1 MRILGKILYVLF
13 VFTFIFSVGVSI
25 IFFVSSTTISNTERE
40 RKNIFYTSY
49 NKLTTSKQLT
59 FISTMPYF
67 NEDEKDGVE
76 VQDRITCKIDTE
88 NTVPTYNC
96 SMISRLY
103 NSKKKVI
110 KTSYFPGD
118 GYKYTNRNVTEHGT
132 KEEYSN
138 DKLISYFS
146 TLAMSVQTYLAL
158 LTYDE
163 RTIEAYKVNYY
174 TNVSFSFNSFSL
186 SKDIGVNYIIS
197 GSKQNIK
204 LCFDNKDAIKKI
216 DYVTNDATLKI
227 SYNKTKF
234 SFPSFAL
241 YKEAAV

>member
-1 MRILGKILYVLF
+1 MLF

-25 IFFVSSTTISNTERE
+25 IFFVSSTTISINAKE
-40 RKNIFYTSY
+40 RKNIFYTAY
-49 NKLTTSKQLT
+49 NKLTSGKQLT

-67 NEDEKDGVE
+67 SEDEKDGVT
-76 VQDRITCKIDTE
+76 VQDRITCTIDME
-88 NTVPTYNC
+88 NTAPTYNC

-103 NSKKKVI
+103 NKKNKVI

-138 DKLISYFS
+138 NKLISYFS
-146 TLAMSVQTYLAL
+146 TLAMSVQTYLSL

-163 RTIEAYKVNYY
+163 RTVEAYKVNYY

-186 SKDIGVNYIIS
+186 SKDIGINYTTAD
-197 GSKQNIK
+197 SKQNIK
-204 LCFDNKDAIKKI
+204 LCFDSKDAIKKI

-227 SYNKTKF
+227 SYGKTNF

>member
-1 MRILGKILYVLF
+1 MRILSKILYVLF
-13 VFTFIFSVGVSI
+13 VFTFIFSASVSI
-25 IFFVSSTTISNTERE
+25 IFFVSSTTLSISAKE

-59 FISTMPYF
+59 FVSTMPYF
-67 NEDEKDGVE
+67 NEDEKDGVK
-76 VQDRITCKIDTE
+76 VQDRITCIINLE
-88 NTVPTYNC
+88 NITPSYNC
-96 SMISRLY
+96 SMISRVY
-103 NSKKKVI
+103 NKKNKVI
-110 KTSYFPGD
+110 KTVYFPGD

-138 DKLISYFS
+138 NKLVSYFS
-146 TLAMSVQTYLAL
+146 TLAMSTQTYLAL

-163 RTIEAYKVNYY
+163 RTMETYKVNYY
-174 TNVSFSFNSFSL
+174 TSVSFSFNSFSL
-186 SKDIGVNYIIS
+186 SKDIGINYTIS
-197 GSKQNIK
+197 DSKQNIK

-227 SYNKTKF
+227 SYGKTAF

-241 YKEAAV
+241 YKEASV